1 MIVTL
6 NSTNVFLLHYGGSGD
21 NKRVKLNKNEVNQ
34 NLYLVMLGIM
44 NIFII
49 RNNDNSFN
57 IYIYDYSMQN
67 VGTEREIYL
76 RAMHIAG
83 FEEVNAISNYLSN
96 IVDKEVSFD
105 HISNSIVNIIKQYNS
120 NSTGFNYVWSTNN
133 PNREL
138 VIDTIPNNFKLTL
151 SLRYPIIK
159 KNEFLFEGLGR
170 YTSFVSISDFFHYIN
185 LYKHLENFVP
195 KILYNSRGDKYKLKK
210 HLLHTYYRPDLYS
223 VIDKVMKNN
232 INKNIITNE
241 PIFYTLPEIKLDNI
255 YNYNIV
261 RTFGGKNMV
270 FGGPVNGYVSSL
282 DLTKYTKSLLNHLI
296 TASNIETVNGSLYY
310 PFRYKPEVGLYSVGL
325 SKPQFDN
332 FVATYNSIAYNY
344 CLEYSESIEAI
355 ESYFLG
361 KFREL
366 IKLVEIMMIDNM
378 IDNYLSW
385 DLTIL
390 DREASE
396 LVSLVSEVIELNSKF
411 SDSYDDKGN
420 FTKIDTA
427 LMYLNV
433 LYGFYTVAGRGVS
446 AANYKFDMIV
456 PLLTNHYGKLELN
469 TGALSRMPD
478 INVTVKGHYM
488 IWLLNNILNKNFLE
502 D

>member
-1 MIVTL
+1 MIL
-6 NSTNVFLLHYGGSGD
+6 KLKSTNTFLLHYGSPYD
-21 NKRVKLNKNEVNQ
+21 VERVKLNRNEVNDR
-34 NLYLVMLGIM
+34 LYLLMLGIM

-49 RNNDNSFN
+49 RNDNSSFN

-76 RAMHIAG
+76 RAMHRAG
-83 FEEVNAISNYLSN
+83 IEEVNAISNYLNS

-105 HISNSIVNIIKQYNS
+105 HISSNIVDIVKRYNS
-120 NSTGFNYVWSTNN
+120 NSTSFNYVWSTNN

-138 VIDTIPNNFKLTL
+138 TIDTIPSNFKLTL

-170 YTSFVSISDFFHYIN
+170 YTSFVSIDKFFHYIN

-195 KILYNSRGDKYKLKK
+195 KILYNSKGDKYKLKK

-232 INKNIITNE
+232 VRKNIITNE
-241 PIFYTLPEIKLDNI
+241 PIFPTLLEIKLDNI
-255 YNYNIV
+255 YNYNVV
-261 RTFGGKNMV
+261 RTFGSKAMV
-270 FGGPVNGYVSSL
+270 FGGPVNGYTSNL
-282 DLTKYTKSLLNHLI
+282 DLNEYTKSLLNHLI
-296 TASNIETVNGSLYY
+296 TSSNIESLNNSLYY
-310 PFRYKPEVGLYSVGL
+310 PFMYKPNVGLYSVGL

-344 CLEYSESIEAI
+344 CLEYSEAIEAI

-390 DREASE
+390 DKEASE
-396 LVSLVSEVIELNSKF
+396 LVNLVSEVIELNSKF

-433 LYGFYTVAGRGVS
+433 LYGFYTVAGKGVS

-469 TGALSRMPD
+469 TGALSRMPNID
-478 INVTVKGHYM
+478 VTVKGHYM
-488 IWLLNNILNKNFLE
+488 IWLLNNVLNKNFLE

>member
-1 MIVTL
+1 MIL
-6 NSTNVFLLHYGGSGD
+6 RLKSTNTFLLHYGITD
-21 NKRVKLNKNEVNQ
+21 DDRRVNLNKNEVNKD
-34 NLYLVMLGIM
+34 LHLMMLGIM

-49 RNNDNSFN
+49 RNNDSSFK

-83 FEEVNAISNYLSN
+83 VEEVNAINNYLNSIIN
-96 IVDKEVSFD
+96 KEVSFD
-105 HISNSIVNIIKQYNS
+105 HISNSIVSIIKQYNS
-120 NSTGFNYVWSTNN
+120 NSSGFNYVWSTNN

-138 VIDTIPNNFKLTL
+138 TIETIPSNFKLTL
-151 SLRYPIIK
+151 SLRFPIIK

-170 YTSFVSISDFFHYIN
+170 YTSFISIDKFFGYIN
-185 LYKHLENFVP
+185 LYKHLESFVP
-195 KILYNSRGDKYKLKK
+195 KILYNNKGDKYKLKK

-232 INKNIITNE
+232 IQKNVVTNE
-241 PIFYTLPEIKLDNI
+241 AIFSTLPEIKLDNI

-261 RTFGGKNMV
+261 RTFGSKNMV
-270 FGGPVNGYVSSL
+270 FGGPVNGYVNNL
-282 DLTKYTKSLLNHLI
+282 DLNDYTKNLLNHLI
-296 TASNIETVNGSLYY
+296 ISSNIGTLDSNLYY
-310 PFRYKPEVGLYSVGL
+310 PFMYKPNVGLYSVGL
-325 SKPQFDN
+325 TKPQFDN
-332 FVATYNSIAYNY
+332 FVVTYNSIAYNY
-344 CLEYSESIEAI
+344 CLEYSEAIEAI
-355 ESYFLG
+355 ESYFSG

-366 IKLVEIMMIDNM
+366 IKLIEIMMIDNM

-396 LVSLVSEVIELNSKF
+396 LVTLVSEVIELNSKF

-433 LYGFYTVAGRGVS
+433 LYGFYIVAGKGVS

-456 PLLTNHYGKLELN
+456 PLLTNHYNKLELN

-478 INVTVKGHYM
+478 VSVTIKGHYL

-502 D
+502 E